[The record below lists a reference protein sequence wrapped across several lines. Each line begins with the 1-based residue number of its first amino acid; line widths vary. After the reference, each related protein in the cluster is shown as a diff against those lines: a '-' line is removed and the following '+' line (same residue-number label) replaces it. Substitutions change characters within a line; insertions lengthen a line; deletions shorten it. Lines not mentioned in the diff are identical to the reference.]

1 MAEEFL
7 SFNNSEQFRK
17 KLVAKNLQPY
27 SIQGTFTST
36 SGQQNYPIKLQD
48 NVPVDTE
55 SISQELFQE
64 PSYNTRM
71 NIYGPSG
78 QFFDGALAVDNVSVP
93 GGEDV
98 ENIPSGPPEQYSL
111 QTQRIDLIN
120 QLYIQNAEVVNK
132 YLPPEGYE
140 DLFVT
145 SNLILS
151 KPNSGAQI
159 YGDGVAAPI
168 VFVQGNYTVFE
179 ILNNDGELSTDSY
192 LQQLGAQ
199 SLREATQA
207 RIAREIERNTIGALN
222 IDTLTNPFNATLLA
236 TGQEPFIYRDYTITK
251 PDGFLDYAAFF
262 LQKLTGTYLP
272 ASPIEGSYFSD
283 TEILR
288 LKPLQS
294 IGNLGGGNIYNR
306 PNPSIKFLQNTGAGT
321 KSVLFNA
328 LNYNRYKP
336 NYAVTSTQVGNFINN
351 LFDNF
356 TSIGNLYVGRQET
369 DISSVVSPPNAS
381 PIDAFGLPTHA
392 PVYGPDKVGKL
403 YEGDQNFQ
411 FGFAAQSYEQKP
423 AFDGGFVW
431 ITDFTKP
438 EAGRNVGEGG
448 NLIGNNP
455 NFVPLASSYNQVLS
469 TNYTFRPGSILDV
482 TQRLINS
489 TPAQGADRL
498 GHVGNAINQVSKV
511 FSDGYK
517 IMTKGSKVKS
527 YVNTSGAEVGQ
538 EYCRIFTKDKPYY
551 TYNNLQGTVA
561 NTSGLDTNGNI
572 RRFSYSVLDSTYNLN
587 IVPYANGGTNII
599 GGQVKKYMFSL
610 ENLAWKDT
618 PEFSNLPEAEK
629 GPNGGR
635 IMWFPPYDIKFDDS
649 STPSFNETDFIGRP
663 EPIYTYKNT
672 KRSGSIGFKI
682 VVDHPSVLNLI
693 VNQELQNQ
701 SNSTINSVVDSFFA
715 GCKKYDIYELAKKF
729 SSLSL
734 GTIDELYQQVM
745 SSISTSESDKVN
757 TLNAIARANE
767 AGPNEVPNLNSFE
780 GTGLYFSSNLDVNS
794 NYSLDPYNIIYNG
807 VVTNVNASPP
817 FDLNGVT
824 KDNSISFLNQVITP
838 SFNKFEEFAQ
848 EVAQALVDGNEV
860 KIDFKGTA
868 FDVGYA
874 NGSDS
879 RSLANDRLQS
889 VENYFKTYTFQ
900 GNTLEKYINDRILK
914 FDVDRNL
921 VESYKPQ
928 NFGNE
933 IKCNGNSISNAG
945 GTVYHYIRMGCSA
958 LIIDKVRVSPS
969 RPFGEVAA
977 KAVSEGYANTVGQ
990 KPPSIQDLQDKF
1002 KSVTKKLIRELLN
1015 EQNYFETIK
1024 SSDPFLFDGIKSRI
1038 KFFNP
1043 MFHSIT
1049 PEGFNSRI
1057 TFLNQCVRPGRT
1069 IPTTS
1074 ADGSVKNKDA
1084 FNTNFGRP
1092 PILVLRIGDFYN
1104 CKIVPETLSFKYEGL
1119 DFNPEGIGVQPMIV
1133 DVTLGFKMIG
1143 GHGLKEPIE
1152 KLQNALT
1159 FNYYA
1164 NTEMYDERAEATD
1177 LTDLE
1182 SFIIG
1187 NRESS
1192 IVSQANAQAANS
1204 TPSMTNQ
1211 LNTQVNNN
1219 GGTQAGFISQSTT
1232 NNGVETGTLLY
1243 NELFD
1248 NTVTYTQNYFN
1259 TVENFAK
1266 QFVELTNYGV
1276 YKQASTEKQ
1285 FVTGSLNSLDTPV
1298 TNVKILGKLVNY
1310 DKYMLNVGN
1319 NLTSEVDSGIDFL
1332 TLALTNNNVTS
1343 ADIRAVKTN
1352 FITKISQQ
1360 VSDVTVKIA
1369 SLIQTTSNSQSSIYQ
1384 NYRKLDLI
1392 CSATDGKITS
1402 AGAPYVYTL
1411 TGLPDGVSDTLT
1423 TIRTDYIKIASD
1435 IQTYYNLLESQGIIL
1450 NPTSATTTFTPIS
1463 SENLSGSYNTFFT
1476 LFCNT
1481 ILDDNQRN
1489 KLIDDLSL
1497 NLFSSTS
1504 DLTKSIIRSTI
1515 NGLVTPFRTEKNAEL
1530 QKLNSFF
1537 DSQDY
1542 LIYRNYNPQVNN
1554 QSLVGKTRNFSYT
1567 SAGSTSTQNDN
1578 LKNLYSNVNV
1588 NLDKTTYNGKI
1599 IFS

>member
-17 KLVAKNLQPY
+17 KLVAKNLPPY
-27 SIQGTFTST
+27 TIQGSFTAT
-36 SGQQNYPIKLQD
+36 QGLQNYPIKLQD
-48 NVPVDTE
+48 NIPTDSE
-55 SISQELFQE
+55 SVSQELFEE

-71 NIYGPSG
+71 NTYGPSG

-93 GGEDV
+93 GGAGV
-98 ENIPSGPPEQYSL
+98 ENNPLGAPEAYSL
-111 QTQRIDLIN
+111 QTQRIDLLN
-120 QLYIQNAEVVNK
+120 QPFIDNAEVVNR

-145 SNLILS
+145 SDLILA
-151 KPNSGAQI
+151 KPNAAQI
-159 YGDGVAAPI
+159 YGDGIVSPI
-168 VFVQGNYTVFE
+168 IFTQGNYTVFE

-199 SLREATQA
+199 SLRDATQA
-207 RIAREIERNTIGALN
+207 RIAREIERNTIGLLN
-222 IDTLTNPFNATLLA
+222 LDTLTNPFNATLLA
-236 TGQEPFIYRDYTITK
+236 TGQQPFVYRDYTITK
-251 PDGFLDYAAFF
+251 PNGILDYAAFF

-283 TEILR
+283 VELLR
-288 LKPLQS
+288 LRPLQA
-294 IGNLGGGNIYNR
+294 IGNLGGGNIFNR
-306 PNPSIKFLQNTGAGT
+306 PNPSIIFLENTGAGT

-423 AFDGGFVW
+423 SFDGGFVW

-448 NLIGNNP
+448 NLVGNNP

-469 TNYTFRPGSILDV
+469 TNYAFRPGSILDV

-489 TPAQGADRL
+489 TPSQGADRL

-527 YVNTSGAEVGQ
+527 YVNNSGTEVGQ

-551 TYNNLQGTVA
+551 TYANLQGTVA
-561 NTSGLDTNGNI
+561 NTSGLETNGNI

-587 IVPYANGGTNII
+587 IVPYKNGGTNIV

-618 PEFSNLPEAEK
+618 LEFSNLPEAEK

-672 KRSGSIGFKI
+672 KRSGSFGFKI
-682 VVDHPSVLNLI
+682 IVDHPSVLNLI
-693 VNQELQNQ
+693 VDNELQNQ

-745 SSISTSESDKVN
+745 GSINTSESDKVN
-757 TLNAIARANE
+757 VLNSIAKGDE
-767 AGPNEVPNLNSFE
+767 SGQNEVPNLNSYE
-780 GTGLYFSSNLDVNS
+780 GTGLYFNSNTDVNS
-794 NYSLDPYNIIYNG
+794 NYALEDYSVIYGG
-807 VVTNVNASPP
+807 VVTNINASPV
-817 FDLNGVT
+817 FDVNGVT
-824 KDNSISFLNQVITP
+824 KDNSITFLNNIITP
-838 SFNKFEEFAQ
+838 SYNKFKEFAQ
-848 EVAQALVDGNEV
+848 QVAQALVDGNEV
-860 KIDFKGTA
+860 KIDFRGTA

-874 NGSDS
+874 NNSNA
-879 RSLANDRLQS
+879 RSLANDRLES
-889 VENYFKTYTFQ
+889 IINYFKTYSFQ
-900 GNTLEKYINDRILK
+900 GNTLEKYINDLVLR

-921 VESYKPQ
+921 IESYKPQ
-928 NFGNE
+928 NWQTE
-933 IKCNGNSISNAG
+933 LKCNGPAISEF
-945 GTVYHYIRMGCSA
+945 YHYIRVGCSA
-958 LIIDKVRVSPS
+958 LIIDKVRISPA
-969 RPFGEVAA
+969 RPFGEIAA

-1002 KSVTKKLIRELLN
+1002 KSVTKKIIRELLN

-1024 SSDPFLFDGIKSRI
+1024 NSDPFLFDGIKSRI
-1038 KFFNP
+1038 KHFNP
-1043 MFHSIT
+1043 LFHSIT
-1049 PEGFNSRI
+1049 PEGFNSRL

-1069 IPTTS
+1069 IPTVS
-1074 ADGSVKNKDA
+1074 EDGSVKNKDA

-1104 CKIVPETLSFKYEGL
+1104 CKIVPETLTFKYENL
-1119 DFNPEGIGVQPMIV
+1119 DFNTEGIGVQPMIV

-1143 GHGLKEPIE
+1143 GHGLKEPVE

-1187 NRESS
+1187 NQESS

-1204 TPSMTNQ
+1204 TPSMSNQ
-1211 LNTQVNNN
+1211 LNTQINNN
-1219 GGTQAGFISQSTT
+1219 GGTQAGFINQSTT
-1232 NNGVETGTLLY
+1232 NNGVETGTILY

-1259 TVENFAK
+1259 TIENFTK
-1266 QFVELTNYGV
+1266 QFIELTNYGV

-1285 FVTGSLNSLDTPV
+1285 FITGTLNSLDTPV
-1298 TNVKILGKLVNY
+1298 NNVKILGKFVNY
-1310 DKYMLNVGN
+1310 DKYILNVGN
-1319 NLTSEVDSGIDFL
+1319 NLTSEVDASIDFL
-1332 TLALTNNNVTS
+1332 TIALVSNNITS
-1343 ADIRAVKTN
+1343 ADIRMVKTN
-1352 FITKISQQ
+1352 FIVKISQQ
-1360 VSDVTVKIA
+1360 VSNITVKIA
-1369 SLIQTTSNSQSSIYQ
+1369 SLIQTTSNLQSSIYQ

-1435 IQTYYNLLESQGIIL
+1435 VQSYYNLLENQNIIL
-1450 NPTSATTTFTPIS
+1450 DVSSGSTTFVPVS
-1463 SENLSGSYNTFFT
+1463 SENLTGSLNTFFT
-1476 LFCNT
+1476 LFCN
-1481 ILDDNQRN
+1481 IVLNDNDRN
-1489 KLIDDLSL
+1489 KLIDDLCL
-1497 NLFSSTS
+1497 NLSSSTS
-1504 DLTKSIIRSTI
+1504 ELTKSIVRTTI
-1515 NGLVTPFRTEKNAEL
+1515 DGLITSFKTEKNTEL
-1530 QKLNSFF
+1530 QKFNSFF

-1542 LIYRNYNPQVNN
+1542 LIYKNYNPQVAN
-1554 QSLVGKTRNFSYT
+1554 QSLVGKTRNLSFT
-1567 SAGSTSTQNDN
+1567 SGGPTSTQTEN

-1588 NLDKTTYNGKI
+1588 NLDKSTYNGKI

>member
-27 SIQGTFTST
+27 SIQGTLTST
-36 SGQQNYPIKLQD
+36 PGQQNYPIKLQD
-48 NVPVDTE
+48 NVPVDSE

-64 PSYNTRM
+64 PSYSTRM

-78 QFFDGALAVDNVSVP
+78 QFFDGALAVDNISVP
-93 GGEDV
+93 GGDDV
-98 ENIPSGPPEQYSL
+98 ENTPSGPPEQYSL

-120 QLYIQNAEVVNK
+120 QLYIENAEVVNK

-207 RIAREIERNTIGALN
+207 RIAREIERNTVGALN
-222 IDTLTNPFNATLLA
+222 LDTLTNPFNATLLA
-236 TGQEPFIYRDYTITK
+236 TGQEPFVYRDYTITK

-336 NYAVTSTQVGNFINN
+336 NYAITSTQVGNFINN

-411 FGFAAQSYEQKP
+411 FGFAGKTYEQKP
-423 AFDGGFVW
+423 SFDGGFVW
-431 ITDFTKP
+431 ITEFTKP

-448 NLIGNNP
+448 NLIGNNT

-527 YVNTSGAEVGQ
+527 YVNNSGSEVGQ
-538 EYCRIFTKDKPYY
+538 EYCRIFTKDKPFY
-551 TYNNLQGTVA
+551 TYGNLQSTVA
-561 NTSGLDTNGNI
+561 NSSGLDTNGNI

-587 IVPYANGGTNII
+587 IVPYKNGGTNII

-672 KRSGSIGFKI
+672 KRSGSISFKI
-682 VVDHPSVLNLI
+682 IVDHPSVLNLI
-693 VNQELQNQ
+693 VNDELQNQ

-734 GTIDELYQQVM
+734 STLDELYQQVM
-745 SSISTSESDKVN
+745 GSISTSESDKVN
-757 TLNAIARANE
+757 VLNAIPQGDE
-767 AGPNEVPNLNSFE
+767 SGPNEVPNLNSYE
-780 GTGLYFSSNLDVNS
+780 GTGLYFNS
-794 NYSLDPYNIIYNG
+794 DTSTNSTYTQSYDNIYNG
-807 VVTNVNASPP
+807 VVSNINSSN
-817 FDLNGVT
+817 FNGSDIS
-824 KDNSISFLNQVITP
+824 KSFLSSVITP
-838 SFNKFEEFAQ
+838 SYNTFQDFVQ

-860 KIDFKGTA
+860 KINFKGTA
-868 FDVGYA
+868 FNVGYWNNSDARNGA
-874 NGSDS
+874 N
-879 RSLANDRLQS
+879 ARLES
-889 VENYFKTYTFQ
+889 VINYFKQYSFQ
-900 GNTLEKYINDRILK
+900 GTTLEKYINDQVLR

-921 VESYKPQ
+921 VESYQPS
-928 NFGNE
+928 NWPSTLT
-933 IKCNGNSISNAG
+933 CNGQSIPD
-945 GTVYHYIRMGCSA
+945 VYDYRRVGCSA
-958 LIIDKVRVSPS
+958 LIVGNIRVSPK
-969 RPFGEVAA
+969 RPFGSVAA

-990 KPPSIQDLQDKF
+990 KPPAIQDLQDKF
-1002 KSVTKKLIRELLN
+1002 KAVTKKVIRELLN

-1043 MFHSIT
+1043 VFHSIT
-1049 PEGFNSRI
+1049 PEGFNSRL

-1104 CKIVPETLSFKYEGL
+1104 SKIVPETLSFKYEAL

-1143 GHGLKEPIE
+1143 GQGLKEPIE

-1177 LTDLE
+1177 VSDLE

-1187 NRESS
+1187 NTQSS

-1211 LNTQVNNN
+1211 LNTQINNN
-1219 GGTQAGFISQSTT
+1219 GGTQAGFINQSNT

-1248 NTVTYTQNYFN
+1248 TTVTYTQNYFN
-1259 TVENFAK
+1259 TIENFAK

-1285 FVTGSLNSLDTPV
+1285 FSNGSLNSLDTPV

-1310 DKYMLNVGN
+1310 DKYILNVGN
-1319 NLTSEVDSGIDFL
+1319 NLTSEIDNSIDFL
-1332 TLALTNNNVTS
+1332 TLALVSNNITS

-1352 FITKISQQ
+1352 FINKISQQ
-1360 VSDVTVKIA
+1360 VSNVTVKIA

-1392 CSATDGKITS
+1392 CSATDGKINS
-1402 AGAPYVYTL
+1402 AGSPYVYTL
-1411 TGLPDGVSDTLT
+1411 TGLPDGTSDTLT
-1423 TIRTDYIKIASD
+1423 SIRTDYIKIASD
-1435 IQTYYNLLESQGIIL
+1435 IQAYYNLLESQGIIIDV
-1450 NPTSATTTFTPIS
+1450 TSESTTFTPIS
-1463 SENLSGSYNTFFT
+1463 SENLTGSYNTFFT

-1489 KLIDDLSL
+1489 NLIDSLCL
-1497 NLFSSTS
+1497 NLYSSTS
-1504 DLTKSIIRSTI
+1504 ELTKSIVKTTI
-1515 NGLVTPFRTEKNAEL
+1515 DGLVTSFRNEKNAEL

-1537 DSQDY
+1537 ESQDY
-1542 LIYRNYNPQVNN
+1542 LIYKNYNPQVAN
-1554 QSLVGKTRNFSYT
+1554 QSLVGKTRNFSFT
-1567 SAGSTSTQNDN
+1567 SAGATSTQNNN